1 MSRIP
6 GTFERGDRVFGRT
19 VQGAKRTA
27 TVIQDNRKDGYG
39 RFIYVEWDDNKGEHI
54 CIDPAE
60 VRYLTEPGPE
70 RNIWGTLKSDIDP
83 DEYCQDCEAD
93 IRRGHYDTC
102 PRRLGS

>member
-6 GTFERGDRVFGRT
+6 GTFERGDRVYSVRNP
-19 VQGAKRTA
+19 QRHA
-27 TVIQDNRKDGYG
+27 TVIQDNRVTYG
-39 RFIYVEWDDNKGEHI
+39 VNIYVEWDHDKGSHI

-60 VRYLTEPGPE
+60 VRALTEPAPE

-83 DEYCQDCEAD
+83 NEYCQDCEAD

-102 PRRLGS
+102 PRRFGA